1 MKNRKKTTWK
11 EWVTKA
17 SSEMEKDPTR
27 KKPNGIHKA
36 EGYDEALMG
45 LVQRCGEDPEPLY
58 DTDKI
63 LEILV
68 ARDGMTCD
76 DAVAFFESNII
87 GYGGASYFSKDSLE
101 VLQEEI
107 EEGQWDGLNQ

>member
-68 ARDGMTCD
+68 ARGMTCD
-76 DAVAFFESNII
+76 EARVIWDELITVGYNRSEDAS
-87 GYGGASYFSKDSLE
+87 
-101 VLQEEI
+101 
-107 EEGQWDGLNQ
+107 